1 MNLFLE
7 SAVNHLDLH
16 WARCYLVSTL
26 IQGVILVGIIRS
38 LDETRRRER
47 HIVVDL
53 GNHRRVV
60 DGARLQRHWHQH
72 HLVPV
77 RMLVHPVGILLL
89 ALQLGIMHLRN
100 QVTDIIEGISVLLAC
115 RGTVGCRIRRTVV
128 RELALLEEG
137 IQAISLYHQN
147 GGRSAELILAVFYII
162 HSRE

>member
-1 MNLFLE
+1 M
-7 SAVNHLDLH
+7 
-16 WARCYLVSTL
+16 
-26 IQGVILVGIIRS
+26 
-38 LDETRRRER
+38 
-47 HIVVDL
+47 VDL

-115 RGTVGCRIRRTVV
+115 RGAEGCRIRRTVV

-137 IQAISLYHQN
+137 IQAVGLHHQN
-147 GGRSAELILAVFYII
+147 GGRSTELILAVIYII